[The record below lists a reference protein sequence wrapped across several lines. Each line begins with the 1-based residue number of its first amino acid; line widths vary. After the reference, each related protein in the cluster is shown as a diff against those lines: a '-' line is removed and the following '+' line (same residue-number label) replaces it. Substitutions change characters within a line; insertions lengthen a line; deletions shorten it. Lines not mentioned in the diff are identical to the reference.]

1 MAQLTIDG
9 EQVYL
14 LRDEGRG
21 MEVRIA
27 PRLGNNSYEMTVK
40 GKPVFWSPYRTLGEF
55 KQKPAHLG
63 NPLLW
68 PWANR
73 IDGMSYWVHGRQYVL
88 KEETG
93 NVRGGPNNTP
103 IHGLLVYSDL
113 WKVVRAGAGKDG
125 AEVVSRLEYWRRPEL
140 MAQFPFAHVIEMTYR
155 LKDGRLEVE
164 TAIENLSAEALPVSL
179 GYHPYFQVSDAPRD
193 EWTVRLAAR
202 KKHLLSNRLIPTGT
216 VVENPYR
223 SPLSLKG
230 ISLDDVFEDLERDP
244 DGMAR
249 FSVQGKNEK
258 ITVEYGPRYSV
269 AVVYAPAGRDFLCFE
284 PMTAVTNA
292 FNAAHAGWYKGLQT
306 IAPGATWREVF
317 RVVPSGY

>member
-1 MAQLTIDG
+1 
-9 EQVYL
+9 
-14 LRDEGRG
+14 
-21 MEVRIA
+21 
-27 PRLGNNSYEMTVK
+27 
-40 GKPVFWSPYRTLGEF
+40 
-55 KQKPAHLG
+55 
-63 NPLLW
+63 
-68 PWANR
+68 
-73 IDGMSYWVHGRQYVL
+73 
-88 KEETG
+88 
-93 NVRGGPNNTP
+93 
-103 IHGLLVYSDL
+103 
-113 WKVVRAGAGKDG
+113 
-125 AEVVSRLEYWRRPEL
+125 

-230 ISLDDVFEDLERDP
+230 ISLDDVFDDLERDP